1 MRCRGSARLLCI
13 ADRAAREQGPG
24 ENDGA
29 VTLIIF
35 FMAHLLIVSLQNNK
49 NGSVYLISMTG
60 LKRSCLLCLRTRR
73 RIEAGLTV
81 RSWEC
86 VCGLS
91 VRCATSPP
99 GLVAV
104 SILRRRSPGF
114 PLRSAAPALATE
126 VVPDCAASACW
137 ASLFWRADPAARR
150 DTRADCR
157 NYAGDTLKRGVL
169 CRDLHSALNVCNT
182 REVAASRELKHRV
195 EIRC

>member
-114 PLRSAAPALATE
+114 PLRSAAPALAN
-126 VVPDCAASACW
+126 
-137 ASLFWRADPAARR
+137 
-150 DTRADCR
+150 CR